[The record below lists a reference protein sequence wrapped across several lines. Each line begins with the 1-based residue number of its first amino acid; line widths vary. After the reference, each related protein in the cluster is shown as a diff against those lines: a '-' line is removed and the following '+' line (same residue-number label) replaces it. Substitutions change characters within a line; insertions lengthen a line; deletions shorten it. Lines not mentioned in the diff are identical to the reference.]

1 MENEYNLTPDEAQQL
16 LDIPAFNVNN
26 IPAAQLEAIVA
37 GQSSNTEPEE
47 VTPPEPEVSTPP
59 ETTTNTEL
67 EELGLPK
74 PVPLEFNETIQ
85 ERQDAL
91 DAGDSLT
98 AANIYGDKPGGTFKS
113 IYNNWLDRLTVF
125 SAEKLGTTD
134 RIFKADDVV
143 ESKEAIKE
151 YDTAVEKYK
160 VEANEIYN
168 SLGSPEVIDGKE
180 TGRRIYER
188 VTNNPDTGEIF
199 VENVV
204 IPVPEELGPDW
215 FNKVFREGGMEF
227 ARDIAGLM
235 QGDISDDTGK
245 FPLGTKEEDKDFIQ
259 RTPTEELSSGQ
270 QLLADLLTLVPVT
283 GGTTTG
289 SRVILNLAKMA
300 RQGTTAA
307 RVGGGGRFASAV
319 LGASMADTLIASE
332 GQGGIFPEEL
342 TQQWAKD
349 ANLGWDDATVRDW
362 TIFMEGLLFN
372 GLMDGLFTVAAPVLL
387 GKGGEIIGNATLG
400 TTIEAFTESVQK
412 GQVLNVVNF
421 LDPELLKTKGLGK
434 HRKLK
439 KLAEVLRDNK
449 TVDIT
454 IGDLNKNIPVPTSI
468 ALASG
473 AEAYIRETRQNMKGT
488 FREEAAWESY
498 VESEAN
504 EMFARIVALMNAN
517 NSNLKTVGAEAQV
530 ESQIGLAFSEA
541 ASNIQPDDAA
551 PMSVVEALTSRYA
564 DDVRKLQENVDVKA
578 SSLDNV
584 IEQQKSILKD
594 SEVYHDLVDEVYP
607 SSGRTNDVA
616 QKYINNSLYPAF
628 QEAKLAYQKAFE
640 AIPNTPIGEDAAEAL
655 MRVFKK
661 AITDSS
667 PNPLIDRSAAEQS
680 VKKELIGIIN
690 KLSPQP
696 IGGTENTGLVFEQ
709 QATFKEITDRLSQLG
724 FADLWQL
731 KPEIARLKNEAPET
745 QRVIYQTLGKHLNG
759 GIDEK
764 GVAKGQVGFA
774 MLSDNPETA
783 EAAIKAQQLWQDFD
797 NKFRDSEFMEPI
809 TNAMEERLSKQL
821 AFAESGVKQNPL
833 GSLDVEIAV
842 ENAINSALG
851 STIKSGSRQQ
861 ELAEAIGDTGLDQ
874 TSVLFKSIINKNV
887 ISSLIPYIDQGMDVA
902 SLRSLLA
909 DPIANLRASN
919 ANAAADQLENLI
931 QDIELRSVELGSEKL
946 GAETALQAAKEQLEN
961 SQNSVLESLLTK
973 VKSDT
978 TDPFQMS
985 LTPKKNIQSILSNP
999 DVSNTKELLKQI
1011 DRLPSKTD
1019 KEFALKTV
1027 QAAALDLIGERVFGV
1042 SRLMTKDARTVR
1054 RINASQLD
1062 KLTDGEAS
1070 GLLESLDL
1078 IFKEGDG
1085 AIQDTKMGVLY
1096 ALNVLDENVSITQGR
1111 GVSIGSDTQFRT
1123 AQAKATQDAASTS
1136 ILLVA
1141 GYMNPTAALLRRLA
1155 SAPIQE
1161 LQEIEKEVAANALA
1175 VILTEPDKFASLV
1188 DKVRKGAK
1196 WETLAATSKAMVN
1209 AAYLDAKYQIAIRE
1223 DEMTEEDVG
1232 LIGRIVGRDL
1242 REGVSAPFTSE

>member
-26 IPAAQLEAIVA
+26 IPTEQLQAIVS
-37 GQSSNTEPEE
+37 GQSSNNEPEE

-74 PVPLEFNETIQ
+74 PAPLEFNETIQ

-98 AANIYGDKPGGTFKS
+98 AANIYGDKPGGTFKQ
-113 IYNNWLDRLTVF
+113 IYNNWIDRLAVF
-125 SAEKLGTTD
+125 AKEKIAPDST
-134 RIFKADDVV
+134 RIDVDQA
-143 ESKEAIKE
+143 KEDIKK
-151 YDTAVEKYK
+151 YDTAVEDYTA
-160 VEANEIYN
+160 EANEIYN
-168 SLGSPEVIDGKE
+168 SLGSPEVINGTE

-188 VTNNPDTGEIF
+188 VTNNPDTGEIL

-215 FNKVFREGGMEF
+215 FNRVIREGSKEF

-235 QGDISDDTGK
+235 QLDISDDTGK

-270 QLLADLLTLVPVT
+270 QLLADLLTLAPVT
-283 GGTTTG
+283 GGTTTL
-289 SRVILNLAKMA
+289 SRGGLNLLKMIK
-300 RQGTTAA
+300 QGTTAA
-307 RVGGGGRFASAV
+307 RVGGGGRFTSAV

-349 ANLGWDDATVRDW
+349 AGLGWDDATVRDW

-372 GLMDGLFTVAAPVLL
+372 GLMDGIFTVAAPVLL
-387 GKGGEIIGNATLG
+387 GKGGSILDNTALG
-400 TTIEAFTESVQK
+400 ANIEAFTEAVQK

-421 LDPELLKTKGLGK
+421 LDPEILKTSGRGK
-434 HRKLK
+434 NRKLK
-439 KLAEVLRDNK
+439 KLAEVLRNNK

-473 AEAYIRETRQNMKGT
+473 AEAYIRETRQNLKST
-488 FREEAAWESY
+488 FRDEAAWESY
-498 VESEAN
+498 VESESN

-541 ASNIQPDDAA
+541 ASNIQPDDTA

-564 DDVRKLQENVDVKA
+564 EDVKKLQENVDFNA

-667 PNPLIDRSAAEQS
+667 SNPLIDRSAAEQS
-680 VKKELIGIIN
+680 VRKELIGIIN

-759 GIDEK
+759 GLDEN

-783 EAAIKAQQLWQDFD
+783 EAAIKAQQLWVDFD
-797 NKFRDSEFMEPI
+797 NKFRDSEFMKPI

-821 AFAESGVKQNPL
+821 AFAESAVKQNPL
-833 GSLDVEIAV
+833 GSLDVEMAV

-874 TSVLFKSIINKNV
+874 TSVLFQSIINKNV

-909 DPIANLRASN
+909 SPIENLRASN
-919 ANAAADQLENLI
+919 ANAAADQLEKLI

-946 GAETALQAAKEQLEN
+946 GAETALQVAKEQLEN

-1062 KLTDGEAS
+1062 KLTDVEGE

-1078 IFKEGDG
+1078 IFRDGDG

-1111 GVSIGSDTQFRT
+1111 GVSIGSDTQFKT

-1155 SAPIQE
+1155 SAPIKE

-1175 VILTEPDKFASLV
+1175 VILTEPEQFASLV

-1196 WETLAATSKAMVN
+1196 WETLAAASKTLVN

-1232 LIGRIVGRDL
+1232 LIGNIVGRDL